1 MIRLKSNQKYIQEYV
16 RVMKT
21 VDISDEMS
29 KRIIDICSNTVVDRR
44 TVKAPAIA
52 AISCAA
58 VAAVA
63 AVGIPK
69 IVRSSRRK

>member
-1 MIRLKSNQKYIQEYV
+1 MMSNHKYIQEYV

-29 KRIIDICSNTVVDRR
+29 KRIIDNCSRRLPERR
-44 TVKAPAIA
+44 TTKAPAIA

-58 VAAVA
+58 VAAAA

-69 IVRSSRRK
+69 IVRSNRNKD

>member
-1 MIRLKSNQKYIQEYV
+1 MKSNQRYIQEYV
-16 RVMKT
+16 RVMRT
-21 VDISDEMS
+21 LDVSDEMS
-29 KRIIDICSNTVVDRR
+29 KRIIDNCYRNVPEHRS
-44 TVKAPAIA
+44 VKAPAIA

-69 IVRSSRRK
+69 IVRNSRNKD